1 MIRKKYLKVNCIC
14 NALYKF
20 AVSDQIA
27 WRPEM
32 ISAEL
37 SGETGV

>member
-1 MIRKKYLKVNCIC
+1 MKYN
-14 NALYKF
+14 KF

-27 WRPEM
+27 WRPEI

-37 SGETGV
+37 SGEAGV